1 MTDLTEKPQDSAAL
15 HNTKLQEEVDHLEEE
30 IHRITNKLQN
40 EGFISRVPAAMIEK
54 EQKKLADLEQEQKK
68 AKERLLALS

>member
-1 MTDLTEKPQDSAAL
+1 MAQADIQTADPVQLKD
-15 HNTKLQEEVDHLEEE
+15 EVSRLEDE

-54 EQKKLADLEQEQKK
+54 EQTKLAKYEK
-68 AKERLLALS
+68 ACKNLRSQLKALAG

>member
-1 MTDLTEKPQDSAAL
+1 MTDLINSSHDM
-15 HNTKLQEEVDHLEEE
+15 TKLQEEAEHLEEE

-54 EQKKLADLEQEQKK
+54 EQKKLAALEKK
-68 AKERLLALS
+68 QQLLNTQTPK

>member
-1 MTDLTEKPQDSAAL
+1 MAQADIQTADPVQLKD
-15 HNTKLQEEVDHLEEE
+15 EVSRLEDE

-54 EQKKLADLEQEQKK
+54 EQTKLAKYEK
-68 AKERLLALS
+68 ACKTLRSQLKAIAG

>member
-1 MTDLTEKPQDSAAL
+1 MAQADIQTADPVQLQD
-15 HNTKLQEEVDHLEEE
+15 EVSRLEDE

-54 EQKKLADLEQEQKK
+54 EQTKLAKYEK
-68 AKERLLALS
+68 ACKTLRSQLKAIAG

>member
-1 MTDLTEKPQDSAAL
+1 MTDLTDTTQEITPIEAS
-15 HNTKLQEEVDHLEEE
+15 KLQEEVDHIEDE

-54 EQKKLADLEQEQKK
+54 EQKKLAALKHEQKK
-68 AKERLLALS
+68 AKERLLAHH